1 MFDRRGPAVFMLVAV
16 VIGVLVGLAASALV
30 LGVQLIGDLV
40 EKAANA
46 GVGKLT
52 PLLAAPIGLVVAWL
66 VARRWGPGIEGDGV
80 PETMVGLALRG
91 GYLPVRTVG
100 AKLAATVATL
110 GFGGSAGREGPIV
123 QIGGSIGSVLSRST
137 RFGEDQVRSLI
148 AAGAGAGI
156 GASFNAPIAGM
167 LFALEVILGNFA
179 IRHLNAVV
187 VTSVAAAVTTRLVI
201 GEERILSAPA
211 HSVGSPAELA
221 IYAVLGVLAGAI
233 AVGFLRFLESPERVR
248 ERLRGWR
255 RPLAAG
261 VVVGLAGVV
270 EPKVL
275 GTGQEWVG
283 SLLRLAAGTPEVW
296 YTLVGLFALKI
307 LAVTVTLNGGG
318 SGGAFMPSLFIGANL
333 GAMVA
338 LLVQPVW
345 GASTLQPGAFAVA
358 GMAATFAGVAR
369 APLTSIIIV
378 FEITGDYGL
387 VLPLMLAASLATMI
401 AERYEPHSVY
411 TAPLRRRG
419 IHLPTREDVDLLD
432 TVTVADVMYE
442 PDTVCSPDATAA
454 EAADLL
460 ERTHHHGIPVVERGR
475 LVGIIT
481 LADLAGNG
489 EPVAGQHVRD
499 VMTTRPVTVS
509 PSLPVSEALARM
521 AALDVGRLPVVAGD
535 RPDVLL
541 GMFRRDSA
549 VIAYERALGATTD
562 RSLYRQRHQVRI
574 APATAFF
581 EIWIPHGSPVTG
593 RHVREVEW
601 PDDVTLVSIRRG
613 GSVLIPHG
621 NTTVE
626 PGDTV
631 TAYGSGGAR
640 ARMEHILGAS
650 GGGPQGSR
658 SAP

>member
-1 MFDRRGPAVFMLVAV
+1 MLVAL
-16 VIGVLVGLAASALV
+16 VIGIFVGLGASALV
-30 LGVQLIGDLV
+30 IGIQLVGDLV
-40 EKAANA
+40 ERAADA
-46 GVGKLT
+46 GPGRLT
-52 PLLAAPIGLVVAWL
+52 PLLAVPIGLVLAW
-66 VARRWGPGIEGDGV
+66 VIARRWGPGIEGDGV

-91 GYLPVRTVG
+91 GYLPARTVG
-100 AKLAATVATL
+100 AKLAATVVTL

-123 QIGGSIGSVLSRST
+123 QIGGTIGSVLSRHT

-187 VTSVAAAVTTRLVI
+187 VTSVAAAVTTRLAI
-201 GEERILSAPA
+201 GEERILSAPV

-221 IYAVLGVLAGAI
+221 IYAVLGVLAGAV
-233 AVGFLRFLESPERVR
+233 AATFLRFLEAPRQVR
-248 ERLRGWR
+248 ERFQGWR
-255 RPLAAG
+255 RPLVAG
-261 VVVGLAGVV
+261 VLVGLAGIV
-270 EPKVL
+270 EPRVL
-275 GTGQEWVG
+275 GTGQELVAG
-283 SLLRLAAGTPEVW
+283 LLRLSADTPTVW
-296 YTLVGLFALKI
+296 YVLLGLIAVKI
-307 LAVTVTLNGGG
+307 LAVTLTLNGGG

-338 LLVQPVW
+338 LLVQPAW
-345 GASTLQPGAFAVA
+345 GVSTLQPGAFAVV

-387 VLPLMLAASLATMI
+387 VLPLMLAASLATVL
-401 AERYEPHSVY
+401 AERFEPHSVY

-432 TVTVADVMYE
+432 TVTVADVMSE
-442 PDTVCSPDATAA
+442 LDTVCSPDATVE

-481 LADLAGNG
+481 LTDLVGNG
-489 EPVAGQHVRD
+489 EPQAGRRVRD
-499 VMTTRPVTVS
+499 VMTPRPVTVS

-574 APATAFF
+574 APTTAFF

-593 RHVREVEW
+593 RRVKEVEW

-621 NTTVE
+621 DTTVE

-640 ARMEHILGAS
+640 ARMERILGAS
-650 GGGPQGSR
+650 GGDPP
-658 SAP
+658 SAGARITG